1 VVYETDEEQ
10 LEAIKKWWKENG
22 RSIIAGVVIG
32 LGGLLGWRGWVSYHE
47 NQAKAASEHFN
58 ALYTAAERN
67 DTKVVFQNSKVLKTS
82 YSSTPYAALA
92 ALETAKLK
100 AQEGDL
106 DTAKVELQWAIDHSP
121 QETVRNVATIR
132 LARVLIDQ
140 QKYDMALDVLS
151 NQLPSGYTALVEEVR
166 GDAWVGKGETDK
178 ARAAYDRAIVS
189 SGGNIEYLRMKRDDL
204 GEEGDRSEAS
214 SS

>member
-22 RSIIAGVVIG
+22 RSIIAGVIIG
-32 LGGLLGWRGWVSYHE
+32 LGGLLGWRGWVSYQE
-47 NQAKAASEHFN
+47 NQAKAASEHFD
-58 ALYTAAERN
+58 ALHTAAERN
-67 DTKVVFQNSKVLKTS
+67 DADVVFKNSKVLQSS

-92 ALETAKLK
+92 ALETAKLR

-106 DTAKVELQWAIDHSP
+106 DAAKIELQWAIDHSP
-121 QETVRNVATIR
+121 QETVRDVATIR
-132 LARVLIDQ
+132 LARVLIGQ
-140 QKYDMALDVLS
+140 RQYDTALAALS
-151 NQLPSGYTALVEEVR
+151 EQLPPGYMALVEEVR
-166 GDAWVGKGETDK
+166 GDAWVAKGEIDK

-189 SGGNIEYLRMKRDDL
+189 SGGNNIEYLQMKRDDL
-204 GEEGDRSEAS
+204 GEENRTGAS

>member
-1 VVYETDEEQ
+1 MVYETDEEQ
-10 LEAIKKWWKENG
+10 VEAIKKWWKENG
-22 RSIIAGVVIG
+22 RSIIAGVIIG
-32 LGGLLGWRGWVSYHE
+32 LGGLLGWRAWATHQE
-47 NQAKAASEHFN
+47 KHAMKASEQYN

-67 DTKVVFQNSKVLKTS
+67 DAELVFQNSKALQSS

-106 DTAKVELQWAIDHSP
+106 DAAKVELQWAIDHSP
-121 QETVRNVATIR
+121 QEAVRDVAKLR
-132 LARVLIDQ
+132 LARVLIVQ
-140 QKYDMALDVLS
+140 QEYDAALAVLS
-151 NQLPSGYTALVEEVR
+151 EQLAPGYTALAEEVR
-166 GDAWVGKGETDK
+166 GDAWVAKGEIDK

-189 SGGNIEYLRMKRDDL
+189 SGGNIEYLQMKRDDL
-204 GEEGDRSEAS
+204 GEADRSDAS